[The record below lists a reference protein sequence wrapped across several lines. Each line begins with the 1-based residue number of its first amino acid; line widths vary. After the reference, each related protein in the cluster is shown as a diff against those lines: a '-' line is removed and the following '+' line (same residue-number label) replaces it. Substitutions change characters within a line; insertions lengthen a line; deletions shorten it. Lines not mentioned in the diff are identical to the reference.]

1 MDYIPLGADALL
13 ASLTLEE
20 GKADI
25 IMPRLVRK
33 RTDQV

>member
-13 ASLTLEE
+13 ASLTWEE
-20 GKADI
+20 GKAD

-33 RTDQV
+33 RTDQA